1 MIKWCHNKTHH
12 SGRQLYELLQ
22 SSFFTKAEC
31 IYHDQIGDLMLRRP
45 NAQAT
50 RWLLSDQISL
60 CDQIGDQI
68 TAVTKMEVKL
78 AADQNGNQIPVMVI
92 WSEMIDMLI

>member
-1 MIKWCHNKTHH
+1 MITCVLPDFDSDDFVSYQNPVKFWI
-12 SGRQLYELLQ
+12 L
-22 SSFFTKAEC
+22 FT
-31 IYHDQIGDLMLRRP
+31 
-45 NAQAT
+45 T

>member
-1 MIKWCHNKTHH
+1 M
-12 SGRQLYELLQ
+12 G
-22 SSFFTKAEC
+22 
-31 IYHDQIGDLMLRRP
+31 DQIAPG
-45 NAQAT
+45 
-50 RWLLSDQISL
+50 
-60 CDQIGDQI
+60 DQIGDQI